1 MREWVQGLKKIFI
14 FIIYTV
20 VSLALSILAFSI
32 NCAVL
37 MVTSTIPSVLLLKLP
52 AHLLE
57 ILVYTP
63 VINQFVDFIITVISL
78 LPSIAVS
85 ALLCLGINYV
95 LGKISRELRVVN
107 YVYSAVIFIL
117 TIFFDFGVL
126 GSLSVAFFSVMLSY
140 TAPKK

>member
-1 MREWVQGLKKIFI
+1 MREWVQGLKKFFI

-37 MVTSTIPSVLLLKLP
+37 MLTSTIPSVLLLKLP

-63 VINQFVDFIITVISL
+63 VINKFVDFIITVISL

-95 LGKISRELRVVN
+95 RGKISRELRVVN

-126 GSLSVAFFSVMLSY
+126 GSLSVAFFSFAASNQ
-140 TAPKK
+140 